1 MKPSSARS
9 RAPHA
14 SRRQGCGCRPSGRAG
29 ARPSSRRSPCGA
41 ASCRRWTASRW
52 RWPST
57 SGTWTAARRSASSA
71 SSRAIR
77 TRRWPTRCATS
88 RSTSSARSARG
99 RATGHHPLGSW
110 SRGTIS
116 SAHARRTAIER
127 RHQYRVTQSL
137 ERLIDAV
144 LVVDDKHEIAA
155 VLTDISAGGA
165 GVSVSE
171 PSLITVKEAKKLEL
185 RLVSPRLGAPILLP
199 TSVRAHAIADGVAK
213 LGLEFT
219 HWAPT
224 RDELDPQFRQLFNLR
239 EHFRVAVPLALG
251 VTADLSQGDI
261 TVRTV
266 LRDISM
272 SGLGLDSDARVLDV
286 FVDGSR
292 VSLALQVPGGSR
304 RTDTEVIIRH
314 RDRFVGAKRI
324 YVGVQLP
331 PERAMAPDLRLTL
344 QRLVMELQRR
354 RGE

>member
-1 MKPSSARS
+1 M
-9 RAPHA
+9 
-14 SRRQGCGCRPSGRAG
+14 
-29 ARPSSRRSPCGA
+29 
-41 ASCRRWTASRW
+41 
-52 RWPST
+52 
-57 SGTWTAARRSASSA
+57 
-71 SSRAIR
+71 
-77 TRRWPTRCATS
+77 
-88 RSTSSARSARG
+88 
-99 RATGHHPLGSW
+99 
-110 SRGTIS
+110 
-116 SAHARRTAIER
+116 
-127 RHQYRVTQSL
+127 
-137 ERLIDAV
+137 